1 MPERRSSRRH
11 NLAARSGLGAQS
23 HSPTKQRDPQ
33 NKKRVGG
40 IGRDI
45 KRRTLAARLTALLDA
60 ADASHTDDRQPGSS
74 HDGVEMDPSGDIDME
89 DTWIDEPPPLPP
101 PAAPA
106 AQRVVVV
113 HHDNKHASTV
123 GAWNSLLPLLERPF
137 LQYRRDTQA
146 SVPPIIPDAV
156 AHACGDACAGPNSM
170 LVQCL
175 YPTHVKMPR
184 TAVSIDL
191 LDLYRGFFE
200 RSCDAITA
208 LAAAL
213 HTTYT
218 RRGFAVDSLRTQGM
232 RATDPFR
239 RALSNAVLWSSNL
252 QTRLDAR
259 VSAALADAA
268 SVLGYQSTAASQ
280 VPHPVPG
287 SPPGEAPAQG
297 AADVL
302 DDTAEDAVDHAA
314 DDVIDDTMHSD
325 AASSPLP
332 PPPPGASSPP
342 PTPSASDS
350 PPPTREQAAPPLT
363 PPGRADRILRERC
376 PACFGLETWG
386 RPLQEGG
393 DVQLGGDGCFSY
405 RHLRSAGD
413 GPISY
418 TPDYFIPKA
427 KMDAVNARIAAARK
441 RPAAR
446 CTPTMPQEAL
456 DACESSWEAA
466 NEKKRKAD
474 PQRYDASGVFA
485 LTCRHSQVLFLCNID
500 TPGEQQQYI
509 IAALEVVQE
518 HLPPQ
523 ATILQTYDVGCL
535 TDNSCNLVSNCILPV
550 FSPVLFVST
559 AAIRRHN
566 RLGLTKGPI
575 EVPPMLVDA
584 SSCFPLL
591 TPGLR
596 ERVSF
601 AINAMHAYG
610 HQWVCQLIYN
620 PRMRRGCG
628 LTDGE
633 GVEHIWSRIRKLIPL
648 TRNQWNSR
656 RIWMIDLYMSFIN
669 AEGLTNLGGWLQR
682 QQEKNLA
689 PKLASARRT
698 LRDCRVPASE
708 LRSEWAAQKTAQSSV
723 RAHAPARLKRE
734 LDKVLALQVQID
746 TVETS
751 ILEVKTSIAGDGSAA
766 AETHII
772 LRRLQETHQAL
783 SDQAEAL
790 YASLNIA
797 GTFPELDG
805 LPLEFVRT
813 LLLMRDLKINLRKR
827 AVGSFYEWETLDRAV
842 SGRREAL
849 GTKLHQATRKAITR
863 RQPALVRAIRK
874 FNAYCAQLEAL
885 RPPGCP
891 IPIPAALP
899 TTLDALRS
907 DPALHEDVWIQSAS
921 EPIPRWL
928 EDHDVRDGI
937 RSLHTIDRCVEEAD
951 RLNEERMSLRR
962 WLGEEL
968 AVVAMAIAANDPDLH
983 LPLVRRQQ
991 DLQYLSRLWEPALRL
1006 RPRPQGAP
1014 TAITDVAPVPAASPE
1029 RSLAHSSPS
1038 ASAAPRP
1045 EDDEDFFEGPHT
1057 GDDNDIVAS
1066 EELDPE
1072 LISDTDEPLLVADLL
1087 ETPHELEE
1095 TSGVEAITWE
1105 LQWET
1110 PALVA
1115 DPYILQELDARTRHV
1130 QIVRDRRRR
1139 QGPPTPSGSRGNT
1152 IDIADLDTLT
1162 TSRGRLN
1169 GFCLNGVAATLH
1181 AHFSQASCAVLST
1194 YDLGRIR
1201 YNASDDEVW
1210 RHVGPTLYWEKSMW
1224 LLPIHRPQE
1233 EHWVLAVIPVHQ
1245 RRVFLFDSL
1254 ASRGGWRR
1262 DLKDIMTLITRMVSL
1277 AERKHHPM
1285 SVGLADGGAWGASHL
1300 FEPGRPRQTNS
1311 YDCGVWVLCTMAAFM
1326 RGYCSTG
1333 VSEKD
1338 MGHVRR
1344 LLTDLVLALPPR

>member
-1 MPERRSSRRH
+1 
-11 NLAARSGLGAQS
+11 
-23 HSPTKQRDPQ
+23 
-33 NKKRVGG
+33 
-40 IGRDI
+40 
-45 KRRTLAARLTALLDA
+45 
-60 ADASHTDDRQPGSS
+60 
-74 HDGVEMDPSGDIDME
+74 
-89 DTWIDEPPPLPP
+89 
-101 PAAPA
+101 
-106 AQRVVVV
+106 
-113 HHDNKHASTV
+113 
-123 GAWNSLLPLLERPF
+123 
-137 LQYRRDTQA
+137 
-146 SVPPIIPDAV
+146 
-156 AHACGDACAGPNSM
+156 M

-175 YPTHVKMPR
+175 YPTRTWFSSSTPLPSSNLILKDLKTVRITTCDCLPAPILLLQHGLFPASPTRPR

-218 RRGFAVDSLRTQGM
+218 RRGFAVDSLRGM
-232 RATDPFR
+232 RAADPFR

-252 QTRLDAR
+252 QTRIDAR
-259 VSAALADAA
+259 V
-268 SVLGYQSTAASQ
+268 
-280 VPHPVPG
+280 P
-287 SPPGEAPAQG
+287 
-297 AADVL
+297 
-302 DDTAEDAVDHAA
+302 DDT
-314 DDVIDDTMHSD
+314 IDNTAGSDT
-325 AASSPLP
+325 ASSPLP
-332 PPPPGASSPP
+332 APGAS
-342 PTPSASDS
+342 DR
-350 PPPTREQAAPPLT
+350 PPPTREQNTPPLT
-363 PPGRADRILRERC
+363 PGRADRILRERC

-386 RPLQEGG
+386 RPLHEGG

-405 RHLRSAGD
+405 RHLKSAGD

-446 CTPTMPQEAL
+446 YTPAMPQEAL

-466 NEKKRKAD
+466 NEKKKKAD
-474 PQRYDASGVFA
+474 PQRYDAAGVFA
-485 LTCRHSQVLFLCNID
+485 ITCRHSQVLFLCNID

-509 IAALEVVQE
+509 IAGLEVVQD
-518 HLPPQ
+518 HLPPE

-535 TDNSCNLVSNCILPV
+535 TDNSCNL
-550 FSPVLFVST
+550 
-559 AAIRRHN
+559 
-566 RLGLTKGPI
+566 
-575 EVPPMLVDA
+575 
-584 SSCFPLL
+584 FPLL

-596 ERVSF
+596 VRVAF
-601 AINAMHAYG
+601 AINVMHAYG

-633 GVEHIWSRIRKLIPL
+633 GVERVWSRIRKLIPL

-656 RIWMIDLYMSFIN
+656 RIWMIDLYMSFVN
-669 AEGLTNLGGWLQR
+669 AEGLANLGTWLQR

-689 PKLASARRT
+689 PKLASATRT

-708 LRSEWAAQKTAQSSV
+708 LRSEWAAQKAAQSSV

-751 ILEVKTSIAGDGSAA
+751 ILEVKTSIAGDGSTA
-766 AETHII
+766 AETHAI
-772 LRRLQETHQAL
+772 LRRLQDTHQAL

-813 LLLMRDLKINLRKR
+813 LLLMRDLKMNLRKR

-863 RQPALVRAIRK
+863 RQPALVRAIKK
-874 FNAYCAQLEAL
+874 FNTYCARLEEL

-891 IPIPAALP
+891 IPVPAALL
-899 TTLDALRS
+899 TTLDALRN
-907 DPALHEDVWIQSAS
+907 DPALHEDVWIQSVS

-937 RSLHTIDRCVEEAD
+937 RSLHAIDRCGEEAD

-962 WLGEEL
+962 WLTEEL
-968 AVVAMAIAANDPDLH
+968 AVVATAIAANDLH

-991 DLQYLSRLWEPALRL
+991 DLRYLRRSWEPALRL
-1006 RPRPQGAP
+1006 RPRPQGAA
-1014 TAITDVAPVPAASPE
+1014 TGNNDVPPVPTASPE

-1038 ASAAPRP
+1038 APAAP
-1045 EDDEDFFEGPHT
+1045 EDDEDFFEGPHIMN
-1057 GDDNDIVAS
+1057 DDIVAP
-1066 EELDPE
+1066 EELDPG
-1072 LISDTDEPLLVADLL
+1072 LISDTDEALLVGDML
-1087 ETPHELEE
+1087 ENPQEVEE

-1105 LQWET
+1105 LRWET
-1110 PALVA
+1110 PVH
-1115 DPYILQELDARTRHV
+1115 PYLLQELDARTRHS

-1139 QGPPTPSGSRGNT
+1139 QGPPTPSGSRGDA
-1152 IDIADLDTLT
+1152 IEIGDLDSLT

-1181 AHFSQASCAVLST
+1181 AHFSRASCAVLST

-1210 RHVGPTLYWEKSMW
+1210 RHVGPTLYWEKSTW
-1224 LLPIHRPQE
+1224 LLPIHRAHE
-1233 EHWVLAVIPVHQ
+1233 EHWVLAIIIVHQ

-1254 ASRGGWRR
+1254 AARGGWRR
-1262 DLKDIMTLITRMVSL
+1262 DLKVCSSFYFLCLFVSHIPSLLIDVRL
-1277 AERKHHPM
+1277 Q
-1285 SVGLADGGAWGASHL
+1285 
-1300 FEPGRPRQTNS
+1300 GRPRQTNG

-1333 VSEKD
+1333 VLEKD
-1338 MGHVRR
+1338 MKHVRR
-1344 LLTDLVLALPPR
+1344 LLTDVVLALPPR

>member
-1 MPERRSSRRH
+1 MVRITTCECLPAPILLLQH
-11 NLAARSGLGAQS
+11 GLFPA
-23 HSPTKQRDPQ
+23 SPTK
-33 NKKRVGG
+33 
-40 IGRDI
+40 
-45 KRRTLAARLTALLDA
+45 
-60 ADASHTDDRQPGSS
+60 
-74 HDGVEMDPSGDIDME
+74 
-89 DTWIDEPPPLPP
+89 
-101 PAAPA
+101 
-106 AQRVVVV
+106 
-113 HHDNKHASTV
+113 
-123 GAWNSLLPLLERPF
+123 
-137 LQYRRDTQA
+137 
-146 SVPPIIPDAV
+146 
-156 AHACGDACAGPNSM
+156 
-170 LVQCL
+170 
-175 YPTHVKMPR
+175 PR

-218 RRGFAVDSLRTQGM
+218 RRGFTVDSLRGL
-232 RATDPFR
+232 RAADPFR

-268 SVLGYQSTAASQ
+268 SVLGFHSTAVSQ
-280 VPHPVPG
+280 VP
-287 SPPGEAPAQG
+287 PPQ
-297 AADVL
+297 
-302 DDTAEDAVDHAA
+302 T
-314 DDVIDDTMHSD
+314 
-325 AASSPLP
+325 
-332 PPPPGASSPP
+332 
-342 PTPSASDS
+342 
-350 PPPTREQAAPPLT
+350 APPLT
-363 PPGRADRILRERC
+363 PGRADRILRERC
-376 PACFGLETWG
+376 PACFGLDTWG
-386 RPLQEGG
+386 RPLHEGG

-405 RHLRSAGD
+405 RHLKSAGD

-446 CTPTMPQEAL
+446 HTPAMPQEAL

-466 NEKKRKAD
+466 NEKKKKAD

-535 TDNSCNLVSNCILPV
+535 TDNSCNL
-550 FSPVLFVST
+550 
-559 AAIRRHN
+559 
-566 RLGLTKGPI
+566 LTS
-575 EVPPMLVDA
+575 LVQ
-584 SSCFPLL
+584 FPLL

-601 AINAMHAYG
+601 AINVMHAYG

-633 GVEHIWSRIRKLIPL
+633 GVERIWSRIRKLIPL

-656 RIWMIDLYMSFIN
+656 RIWMIDLYMSFVN
-669 AEGLTNLGGWLQR
+669 AEGLTNLGAWLQR
-682 QQEKNLA
+682 QQEKNIA
-689 PKLASARRT
+689 PKLASASRI
-698 LRDCRVPASE
+698 LRDCRVPVSE
-708 LRSEWAAQKTAQSSV
+708 LRRQWVAQKTAQSSV

-751 ILEVKTSIAGDGSAA
+751 ILEVKTSVASDGSAA

-772 LRRLQETHQAL
+772 LLRLQETHQAL
-783 SDQAEAL
+783 SNQAEAL

-813 LLLMRDLKINLRKR
+813 LLLMRDLKMNLRKR

-874 FNAYCAQLEAL
+874 FNAYCAQLETL

-907 DPALHEDVWIQSAS
+907 SPALHEDVWIQSAS

-991 DLQYLSRLWEPALRL
+991 DLRYLSRLWEPALRL

-1029 RSLAHSSPS
+1029 RPLAHSSPS

-1057 GDDNDIVAS
+1057 EEDDDIVAS
-1066 EELDPE
+1066 EELDPG

-1095 TSGVEAITWE
+1095 TSG
-1105 LQWET
+1105 
-1110 PALVA
+1110 ALVA
-1115 DPYILQELDARTRHV
+1115 DPPLPQELEINTCHTE
-1130 QIVRDRRRR
+1130 IVRDRRRR
-1139 QGPPTPSGSRGNT
+1139 QCPPMPSGRRGNT
-1152 IDIADLDTLT
+1152 INIDDLDTLT
-1162 TSRGRLN
+1162 TPGGRLN
-1169 GFCLNGVAATLH
+1169 GFCLNGVAAALL
-1181 AHFSQASCAVLST
+1181 AHFSRPDSPCRLAAANCAVLST

-1201 YNASDDEVW
+1201 YNASDDEIW
-1210 RHVGPTLYWEKSMW
+1210 RHIGPTLFWEKSIW
-1224 LLPIHRPQE
+1224 LLPIHRAQE

-1262 DLKDIMTLITRMVSL
+1262 DLKEIMALITRMLSL

-1285 SVGLADGGAWGASHL
+1285 NIGLADGAWEASPL
-1300 FEPGRPRQTNS
+1300 FEPARPRQTNG

-1326 RGYCSTG
+1326 RGYCSTS
-1333 VSEKD
+1333 VSERD

-1344 LLTDLVLALPPR
+1344 LLTDHVLTLPAR

>member
-1 MPERRSSRRH
+1 MVRITTCDCLPAPILLLQH
-11 NLAARSGLGAQS
+11 GLFPA
-23 HSPTKQRDPQ
+23 SPTK
-33 NKKRVGG
+33 
-40 IGRDI
+40 
-45 KRRTLAARLTALLDA
+45 
-60 ADASHTDDRQPGSS
+60 
-74 HDGVEMDPSGDIDME
+74 
-89 DTWIDEPPPLPP
+89 
-101 PAAPA
+101 
-106 AQRVVVV
+106 
-113 HHDNKHASTV
+113 
-123 GAWNSLLPLLERPF
+123 
-137 LQYRRDTQA
+137 
-146 SVPPIIPDAV
+146 
-156 AHACGDACAGPNSM
+156 
-170 LVQCL
+170 
-175 YPTHVKMPR
+175 PR

-218 RRGFAVDSLRTQGM
+218 RRGFAVDSLRGM

-280 VPHPVPG
+280 VP
-287 SPPGEAPAQG
+287 PP
-297 AADVL
+297 
-302 DDTAEDAVDHAA
+302 
-314 DDVIDDTMHSD
+314 
-325 AASSPLP
+325 
-332 PPPPGASSPP
+332 
-342 PTPSASDS
+342 
-350 PPPTREQAAPPLT
+350 AAPPLT
-363 PPGRADRILRERC
+363 PGRADRILRERC

-535 TDNSCNLVSNCILPV
+535 MDNSCNL
-550 FSPVLFVST
+550 
-559 AAIRRHN
+559 
-566 RLGLTKGPI
+566 
-575 EVPPMLVDA
+575 
-584 SSCFPLL
+584 FPLL

-633 GVEHIWSRIRKLIPL
+633 GVERIWSRIRKLIPL

-968 AVVAMAIAANDPDLH
+968 AVVAMAIAANGTFPAASLLTTPSHLPDPDLH

-1006 RPRPQGAP
+1006 CPRPQGAP

-1105 LQWET
+1105 L
-1110 PALVA
+1110 
-1115 DPYILQELDARTRHV
+1115 H
-1130 QIVRDRRRR
+1130 
-1139 QGPPTPSGSRGNT
+1139 RGNT

-1285 SVGLADGGAWGASHL
+1285 SVGLADGGAWGASPL